1 MQTLMHNVVPSDFGV
16 RASRTSPIIIATDG
30 LDQSNSAMLV
40 GRLLA
45 TTPEAMRLVTVV
57 KPLPIVSAE
66 APAPAP
72 EEVEA
77 SRRVDRWLSVEA
89 QSTRV
94 WGGHVADIDIGEG
107 DPAAILARLAR
118 ETNATMI
125 VSGLGRHRV
134 VDRLFGDETA
144 LRLVR
149 VSTVPVFAVAN
160 GTSQLPARIV
170 VAVDFSETS
179 LRAARLALEIAAPRA
194 TVYLAHVGPRDSML
208 REWNGWGTTYKNEV
222 RVALESMR
230 KQLSVPAGTSV
241 QCVMLQG
248 DPATELLAFASTVGA
263 DAIAT
268 GSHGHGF
275 ITRMIVGSV
284 TTRILRCATCSVLCV
299 PYAAAMTHVPMDVAP
314 AMFREPHRLAWSKPF
329 GGRVPRSLAR
339 P

>member
-1 MQTLMHNVVPSDFGV
+1 
-16 RASRTSPIIIATDG
+16 
-30 LDQSNSAMLV
+30 
-40 GRLLA
+40 
-45 TTPEAMRLVTVV
+45 
-57 KPLPIVSAE
+57 
-66 APAPAP
+66 
-72 EEVEA
+72 
-77 SRRVDRWLSVEA
+77 
-89 QSTRV
+89 
-94 WGGHVADIDIGEG
+94 
-107 DPAAILARLAR
+107 
-118 ETNATMI
+118 
-125 VSGLGRHRV
+125 
-134 VDRLFGDETA
+134 
-144 LRLVR
+144 
-149 VSTVPVFAVAN
+149 
-160 GTSQLPARIV
+160 
-170 VAVDFSETS
+170 

-241 QCVMLQG
+241 QCIMLQG